1 LPAGPASGASPATD
15 LGTKNGD
22 AAVSE
27 LTAEEGAVLFK
38 NDNRAASATPA
49 LPILPA
55 DTADPGSILVTG
67 PGAEYLIA
75 TPSREASLGFPD
87 RISINPLQQLEDFS
101 GNPSAFTYV
110 PALGPTGEP
119 VPPAALS
126 TSNTSVTGNLSR
138 TTGPGSPT
146 TDATLDFTTASG
158 NGQLAAGSYTW
169 TGYVYVPTMD
179 TYTFRFQF
187 SPSVSS
193 SNVTF
198 SLDGTPKTLAAA
210 STFYHGQYQGTV
222 VVNPTNGGYTEKGL
236 TNQQVAAASV

>member
-1 LPAGPASGASPATD
+1 
-15 LGTKNGD
+15 
-22 AAVSE
+22 
-27 LTAEEGAVLFK
+27 
-38 NDNRAASATPA
+38 
-49 LPILPA
+49 
-55 DTADPGSILVTG
+55 
-67 PGAEYLIA
+67 
-75 TPSREASLGFPD
+75 
-87 RISINPLQQLEDFS
+87 
-101 GNPSAFTYV
+101 
-110 PALGPTGEP
+110 
-119 VPPAALS
+119 ALS

-169 TGYVYVPTMD
+169 TGYVYVPTTD

-198 SLDGTPKTLAAA
+198 SLDGTAKTLAAA

-236 TNQQVAAASV
+236 TNQQVAAASVTAGYHLVTITFNNTTAGTASFRFAYSRAVGDLADAAAAAVGKRLAIVFVNDDGVAAASGPTSQVQGLGTGYVTLINAVATAN